1 MKFHEHMENNYTYIL
16 LMKYYFKEVKSTLK
30 TLIFFLFIT
39 I

>member
-1 MKFHEHMENNYTYIL
+1 MKFHKHMENNYTYIL
-16 LMKYYFKEVKSTLK
+16 EEVKSTLK

>member
-1 MKFHEHMENNYTYIL
+1 MKFHEHMENNYIYIYIL
-16 LMKYYFKEVKSTLK
+16 EEVKSTLK

>member
-16 LMKYYFKEVKSTLK
+16 EEVKSTLK
-30 TLIFFLFIT
+30 TLIIFLFIT